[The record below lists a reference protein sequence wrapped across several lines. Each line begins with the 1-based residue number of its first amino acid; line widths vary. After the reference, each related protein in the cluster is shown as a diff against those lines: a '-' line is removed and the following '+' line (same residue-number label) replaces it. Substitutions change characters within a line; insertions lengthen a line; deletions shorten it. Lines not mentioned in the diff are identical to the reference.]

1 MKAHNN
7 HLLHLAI
14 TASMVNSSPHRFIT
28 VPTLSQGRCGMQC
41 GNVGQSH
48 PYCLNSGRYSQH
60 NV

>member
-1 MKAHNN
+1 MKAHKN

-28 VPTLSQGRCGMQC
+28 VPALSQGRVIY

-48 PYCLNSGRYSQH
+48 RYCLKSVR
-60 NV
+60 